1 MYKVLCVLCRC
12 LSYKIRII
20 PKVLGGRRLER
31 WPVEV
36 SSGLMLCDACYF
48 PLLPCNFP
56 VLSPR
61 DRLLMDTLFK
71 EDLDVLSW
79 SQHLLSAPSAE
90 RKSQKRVYLRGY
102 FSCFIFSYQSK
113 DCETN
118 QDSEE
123 GMDPFITR
131 VKFLENF
138 WIAGFKKMW
147 WRLRGWGIK
156 YYMI

>member
-1 MYKVLCVLCRC
+1 M
-12 LSYKIRII
+12 
-20 PKVLGGRRLER
+20 PGGRRLER

-48 PLLPCNFP
+48 LLLLCNFP
-56 VLSPR
+56 VFSPR
-61 DRLLMDTLFK
+61 DRLLVDTLFK
-71 EDLDVLSW
+71 EDLDVLSR
-79 SQHLLSAPSAE
+79 SQHLLSAPRGE

-102 FSCFIFSYQSK
+102 FSCFIFSSYQSK

-123 GMDPFITR
+123 GTDPFITR

-138 WIAGFKKMW
+138 
-147 WRLRGWGIK
+147 
-156 YYMI
+156 